1 MDFVVTGRIK
11 IFLITLV
18 SLFILG
24 CAPPQSSSNQ
34 SVPVDHKAL
43 SIAMNKHSQDH
54 QRLERDFNRDWLFSL
69 SDNTQFSNTNFD
81 DSAWRTLN
89 LPHDWSVEL
98 AFDKQKGDGATGY
111 LPGGIGWYR
120 KHFTTPSNSSE
131 LPKAQQRHF
140 IYFDGVYNRSDVYLN
155 GQKLGAQEYGYTPFY
170 YDVTSVLA
178 PEGEDNVIA
187 VRVNHSRYIDSRWYT
202 GSGIYRN
209 VEFITTGALHIPIW
223 GSYVLTPSITDSNAH
238 VVLATKIA
246 NAQAQSAQFTVQS
259 YIENAQ
265 QQVVAKHEQVHQ
277 LAANSTLTANQEMN
291 IARPIRWDIN
301 NPYQYTVVSRILQ
314 NDRVID
320 EYRTPFGIRE
330 LRFDANKGFFLNGRS
345 LKIKGVNLHHDAGLV
360 GSAVPDDVWRRRLLK
375 LKEAGV
381 NAIRVAH
388 NPSSKAFLDLCDE
401 LGLMVQVE
409 IFDEWDNPKD
419 KRLNQQER
427 HSDDI
432 SRGYADIFARDAKQ
446 DLTAAV
452 TRDRNHPLV
461 IMWSIGNEIEWTYP
475 RYAAATGY
483 FDMNAGGN
491 YFFNPPFITTEE
503 INHRFHQS
511 PEGEHVLA
519 KTAKK
524 LSDWVKALDTS
535 RPVTA
540 NLILPSV
547 SHISGYADALDVIG
561 YSYRRVIYDY
571 GHERYPDKMIM
582 GTENVPQ
589 WHEWKAVMERDFI
602 GGTFLWT
609 GIDYL
614 GEAHNQWPKK
624 SSATGLLDL
633 AGFEKPAYHMFKTL
647 WNDTPHLYLTTQT
660 MPLSPYK
667 LNDNGDVVEKKKDA
681 WQQYVW
687 GWHDVN
693 HHWNYNKDTIVAIE
707 VYTNCA
713 SAELMVNGQSKG
725 IKNLADFSDRI
736 LKWAVPYTSGTVV
749 AKGLGDCKTQDQL
762 QTAENASQINLH
774 VDRQVLPADGYGV
787 AHIELQMQDNQG
799 KPVVL
804 DEQTIQFE
812 ITGPVTV
819 LGVDNGAP
827 DSLQPYQAQQVTTAK
842 GRALLLLQSTLT
854 PGEVTVT
861 ASGSGVKAA
870 SLHLTIK

>member
-1 MDFVVTGRIK
+1 
-11 IFLITLV
+11 
-18 SLFILG
+18 
-24 CAPPQSSSNQ
+24 
-34 SVPVDHKAL
+34 
-43 SIAMNKHSQDH
+43 
-54 QRLERDFNRDWLFSL
+54 
-69 SDNTQFSNTNFD
+69 
-81 DSAWRTLN
+81 
-89 LPHDWSVEL
+89 
-98 AFDKQKGDGATGY
+98 
-111 LPGGIGWYR
+111 
-120 KHFTTPSNSSE
+120 
-131 LPKAQQRHF
+131 
-140 IYFDGVYNRSDVYLN
+140 
-155 GQKLGAQEYGYTPFY
+155 
-170 YDVTSVLA
+170 
-178 PEGEDNVIA
+178 
-187 VRVNHSRYIDSRWYT
+187 
-202 GSGIYRN
+202 
-209 VEFITTGALHIPIW
+209 
-223 GSYVLTPSITDSNAH
+223 
-238 VVLATKIA
+238 
-246 NAQAQSAQFTVQS
+246 
-259 YIENAQ
+259 
-265 QQVVAKHEQVHQ
+265 
-277 LAANSTLTANQEMN
+277 MN

-330 LRFDANKGFFLNGRS
+330 LRFDADKGFFLNGRS

-388 NPSSKAFLDLCDE
+388 NPSSQAFLDLCDE

-446 DLTAAV
+446 ELTAAV
-452 TRDRNHPLV
+452 TRDRNHPSV

-503 INHRFHQS
+503 INRRFHQS

-693 HHWNYNKDTIVAIE
+693 HHWNYNKDTLVAIE

-749 AKGLGDCKTQDQL
+749 AKGLGDGKTQDQL

-787 AHIELQMQDNQG
+787 AHIELQLQDNQG
-799 KPVVL
+799 RPVVL
-804 DEQTIQFE
+804 DEQTIQFD

-827 DSLQPYQAQQVTTAK
+827 DNLQPYRAEQVTTAK
-842 GRALLLLQSTLT
+842 GRPLLMLQSTLT

-861 ASGSGVKAA
+861 ASSSGIKAA
-870 SLHLTIK
+870 SLHLTVK

>member
-1 MDFVVTGRIK
+1 MDLGFIVRVKVRVK
-11 IFLITLV
+11 MWASALIL
-18 SLFILG
+18 LCMMG
-24 CAPPQSSSNQ
+24 CAPHSTPSLN
-34 SVPVDHKAL
+34 VNTPLAL
-43 SIAMNKHSQDH
+43 THQDNLKT
-54 QRLERDFNRDWLFSL
+54 QRVERDFNRDWLFSL
-69 SDNTQFSNTNFD
+69 SNENTYSEVSFD
-81 DSAWRTLN
+81 DSDWRSLH

-98 AFDKQKGDGATGY
+98 SFDKEKGDGATGY
-111 LPGGIGWYR
+111 LPGGVGWYR
-120 KHFTTPSNSSE
+120 KHFTTPNS
-131 LPKAQQRHF
+131 LAVFPKRQQRHF

-155 GQKLGAQEYGYTPFY
+155 GQKLGSQEYGYTPFY
-170 YDVTSVLA
+170 YDVTSLLAPQGEENVLA
-178 PEGEDNVIA
+178 VK
-187 VRVNHSRYIDSRWYT
+187 VNHSRYIDSRWYT

-209 VEFITTGALHIPIW
+209 VEFITTDALHIPIW
-223 GSYVLTPSITDSNAH
+223 GSYVLTPTITDSNAQ
-238 VVLATKIA
+238 VTLATKIT
-246 NAQAQSAQFTVQS
+246 NSQARPAQFTVQS
-259 YIENAQ
+259 RVVNAQ
-265 QQVVAKHEQVHQ
+265 QETVAEQAQVYN
-277 LAANSTLTANQEMN
+277 LGANSILTAKQNME
-291 IARPIRWDIN
+291 IAQPIRWDVD
-301 NPYQYTVVSRILQ
+301 NPYLYTVVSRIVQ

-330 LRFDANKGFFLNGRS
+330 LRFDADKGFFLNGRS

-360 GSAVPDDVWRRRLLK
+360 GSAVPDDVWRKRLLK
-375 LKEAGV
+375 LKDAGV
-381 NAIRVAH
+381 NAVRVAH

-432 SRGYADIFARDAKQ
+432 SRGYADVFGRDAKQ

-452 TRDRNHPLV
+452 TRDRNHPSV

-491 YFFNPPFITTEE
+491 YFFNPPFITADE
-503 INHRFHQS
+503 ISRRFHQS
-511 PEGEHVLA
+511 PEGKHVLA

-547 SHISGYADALDVIG
+547 SHVSGYTDALDVVG

-667 LNDNGDVVEKKKDA
+667 LDDNGDIAAKKPDA

-693 HHWNYNKDTIVAIE
+693 HHWNYRDDTLVAVE
-707 VYTNCA
+707 AYTNCA
-713 SAELMVNGQSKG
+713 EVELLVNGQSKG
-725 IKNLADFSDRI
+725 VKQLADFPDRI
-736 LKWAVPYTSGTVV
+736 MKWAVPYTPGTVV
-749 AKGLGDCKTQDQL
+749 AKGLGECLTQEQL
-762 QTAENASQINLH
+762 QTAGKASQVALLTDTQI
-774 VDRQVLPADGYGV
+774 LPADGYGV
-787 AHIELQMQDNQG
+787 AHIEVQLQDNQG
-799 KPVVL
+799 RAVAI
-804 DEQTIQFE
+804 DDQNIQFT

-819 LGVDNGAP
+819 LGVDSGAP

-842 GRALLLLQSTLT
+842 GRALLLLQSKLT
-854 PGEVTVT
+854 PGEVRVT
-861 ASGSGVKAA
+861 ATGSGLKASA
-870 SLHLTIK
+870 LRFRVE

>member
-1 MDFVVTGRIK
+1 M
-11 IFLITLV
+11 
-18 SLFILG
+18 
-24 CAPPQSSSNQ
+24 
-34 SVPVDHKAL
+34 
-43 SIAMNKHSQDH
+43 
-54 QRLERDFNRDWLFSL
+54 
-69 SDNTQFSNTNFD
+69 
-81 DSAWRTLN
+81 
-89 LPHDWSVEL
+89 
-98 AFDKQKGDGATGY
+98 
-111 LPGGIGWYR
+111 
-120 KHFTTPSNSSE
+120 
-131 LPKAQQRHF
+131 
-140 IYFDGVYNRSDVYLN
+140 
-155 GQKLGAQEYGYTPFY
+155 
-170 YDVTSVLA
+170 
-178 PEGEDNVIA
+178 
-187 VRVNHSRYIDSRWYT
+187 
-202 GSGIYRN
+202 
-209 VEFITTGALHIPIW
+209 
-223 GSYVLTPSITDSNAH
+223 
-238 VVLATKIA
+238 
-246 NAQAQSAQFTVQS
+246 
-259 YIENAQ
+259 
-265 QQVVAKHEQVHQ
+265 
-277 LAANSTLTANQEMN
+277 
-291 IARPIRWDIN
+291 
-301 NPYQYTVVSRILQ
+301 VSRILQ

-330 LRFDANKGFFLNGRS
+330 LRFDADKGFFLNGRS

-388 NPSSKAFLDLCDE
+388 NPSSQAFLDLCDE

-452 TRDRNHPLV
+452 TRDRNHPSV

-503 INHRFHQS
+503 ITRRFHQS
-511 PEGEHVLA
+511 SEGEHVLA

-524 LSDWVKALDTS
+524 LSEWVKALDTS

-609 GIDYL
+609 GTDYL

-633 AGFEKPAYHMFKTL
+633 AGFDKPAYHLFKSL
-647 WNDTPHLYLTTQT
+647 WNETPHLYLTTQT

-667 LNDNGDVVEKKKDA
+667 LDDNGDVVEKKKDA

-693 HHWNYNKDTIVAIE
+693 HHWNYNKDTLVAIE

-713 SAELMVNGQSKG
+713 EVELLVNGQSKG
-725 IKNLADFSDRI
+725 VKQLADFPDRI
-736 LKWAVPYTSGTVV
+736 MKWAVPYTQGRVQ
-749 AKGLGDCKTQDQL
+749 AKGLGTCQTQDQL
-762 QTAENASQINLH
+762 QTAANASQINLH
-774 VDRQVLPADGYGV
+774 ADLQVLPADGYGV
-787 AHIELQMQDNQG
+787 AHIELQLQDNQG
-799 KPVVL
+799 RPVVL
-804 DEQTIQFE
+804 DEQTIQFD

-827 DSLQPYQAQQVTTAK
+827 DSLQPYRAEQVTTAK
-842 GRALLLLQSTLT
+842 GRALLMLQSTLT

-861 ASGSGVKAA
+861 ASSSGVKAA
-870 SLHLTIK
+870 SLHLTVK